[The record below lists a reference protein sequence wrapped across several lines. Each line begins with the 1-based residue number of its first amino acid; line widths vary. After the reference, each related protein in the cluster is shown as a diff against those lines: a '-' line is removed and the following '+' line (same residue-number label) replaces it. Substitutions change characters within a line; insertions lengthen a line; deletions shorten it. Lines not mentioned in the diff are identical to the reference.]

1 MNLTLNVEYSLDTKK
16 AITKIDDIL
25 VHPLVPEHEPI
36 PEDHIKTLI
45 QAAIHQDTFGIVPI
59 DNVDK
64 FVLKIKMT
72 LFKLL
77 VLYNP
82 ILKRLFMSF
91 IDANIL
97 KTINDPPRRLFHNAY
112 VRGKWYNFG
121 LKQIK
126 EFLLHHCFTNVKLKY
141 S

>member
-16 AITKIDDIL
+16 AITKIDHIL

-64 FVLKIKMT
+64 FVLKVKTSSSSIFDDLITNITKPVT
-72 LFKLL
+72 NPFVVENL
-77 VLYNP
+77 VTK
-82 ILKRLFMSF
+82 IS
-91 IDANIL
+91 
-97 KTINDPPRRLFHNAY
+97 
-112 VRGKWYNFG
+112 
-121 LKQIK
+121 
-126 EFLLHHCFTNVKLKY
+126 
-141 S
+141 